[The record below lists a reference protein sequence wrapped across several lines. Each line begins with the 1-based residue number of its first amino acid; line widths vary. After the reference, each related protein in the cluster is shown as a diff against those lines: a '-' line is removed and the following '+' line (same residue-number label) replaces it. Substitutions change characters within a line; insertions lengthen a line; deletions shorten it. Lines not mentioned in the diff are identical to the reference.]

1 MASGSL
7 AYRPHQDLDTDLTK
21 FGFLVY
27 AGTVRDF
34 HEWEFR
40 AMTRWKQTKVDERAD
55 LASKFLDSL
64 RSEAYIIAEDLGTD
78 ILFSNDN
85 IPKVVEAVRE
95 RLFPLAE
102 QESKELYRLG
112 TQVGGVLSRQAG
124 EPMVSYIDRRK
135 RWLRKLQQL
144 DKATHI
150 SEAVLT
156 DLLLDNSGLNRSERL
171 MVLTSMGGSTATK
184 DAEKALIKMHS
195 RIHTM
200 ERRTPSTK
208 GGQGKGKGHPFRGGK
223 GKGKGYGKGSQKG
236 TSYTYL
242 SAVEEIFDSYQDDA
256 EDGTAFMADEG
267 ETDDWVYHGD
277 EGPVDEA
284 YDDTDLVAQTADAS
298 LRDVE
303 LDVFTSFLCSEGF
316 DENDRESL
324 ACERQRCARLPP

>member
-40 AMTRWKQTKVDERAD
+40 AMTRWKQTKVDERSE

-124 EPMVSYIDRRK
+124 EPMVSYIDRWRH
-135 RWLRKLQQL
+135 WL
-144 DKATHI
+144 
-150 SEAVLT
+150 S
-156 DLLLDNSGLNRSERL
+156 
-171 MVLTSMGGSTATK
+171 
-184 DAEKALIKMHS
+184 
-195 RIHTM
+195 
-200 ERRTPSTK
+200 
-208 GGQGKGKGHPFRGGK
+208 
-223 GKGKGYGKGSQKG
+223 
-236 TSYTYL
+236 
-242 SAVEEIFDSYQDDA
+242 
-256 EDGTAFMADEG
+256 
-267 ETDDWVYHGD
+267 
-277 EGPVDEA
+277 
-284 YDDTDLVAQTADAS
+284 
-298 LRDVE
+298 
-303 LDVFTSFLCSEGF
+303 
-316 DENDRESL
+316 
-324 ACERQRCARLPP
+324 

>member
-7 AYRPHQDLDTDLTK
+7 AQRPHQDLDTDLTK

-27 AGTVRDF
+27 AGTIRDF

-40 AMTRWKQTKVDERAD
+40 AMTRWKQTKVGERSE

-112 TQVGGVLSRQAG
+112 TQVGGMLSRQAG
-124 EPMVSYIDRRK
+124 EPMVSYIDRRR

-150 SEAVLT
+150 NEAVLT
-156 DLLLDNSGLNRSERL
+156 DLLLDNSGLSRHERL
-171 MVLTSMGGSTATK
+171 MVLTSMGSSVATR
-184 DAEKALIKMHS
+184 DAESALIKMHS
-195 RIHTM
+195 RIHTL
-200 ERRTPSTK
+200 ERRAPVTK
-208 GGQGKGKGHPFRGGK
+208 GDRGKGKAIPLRERKVRVKDTGK
-223 GKGKGYGKGSQKG
+223 GPRREPP
-236 TSYTYL
+236 TRT
-242 SAVEEIFDSYQDDA
+242 F
-256 EDGTAFMADEG
+256 
-267 ETDDWVYHGD
+267 
-277 EGPVDEA
+277 PR
-284 YDDTDLVAQTADAS
+284 
-298 LRDVE
+298 LRISSRPIRTMLKRVRP
-303 LDVFTSFLCSEGF
+303 TWPT
-316 DENDRESL
+316 RESKTTGYTT
-324 ACERQRCARLPP
+324 ETRVPWTKSTTTPTWWPRQPTHP